1 MGYNYLMIELNIPGR
16 ERLQLTHLV
25 CDVNGT
31 LTLDGRLVDSVKH
44 SLSQLSDR
52 LQIHLLTA
60 DTLGKQ
66 AEIDRLLGLT
76 AVRLQPGDEVAQKT
90 AYVTSLGAASV
101 VAIGQ
106 GANDA
111 GMLKAAGLGIVVLG
125 REGAAIS
132 TLLAAD
138 VVVPDIISAFE
149 LLKKPLRLLAT
160 LRA

>member
-1 MGYNYLMIELNIPGR
+1 MIELNIPGR

-31 LTLDGRLVDSVKH
+31 LTLDGRLIDSVKH
-44 SLSQLSDR
+44 SLTQLNDR

-60 DTLGKQ
+60 DTHGKQ
-66 AEIDRLLGLT
+66 TEIDRLLGLT
-76 AVRLQPGDEVAQKT
+76 AVRLQPGDEVSQKA

-125 REGAAIS
+125 REGAAVS

-138 VVVPDIISAFE
+138 VVVPDIISAVE
-149 LLKKPLRLLAT
+149 LLEKPLRLLAT